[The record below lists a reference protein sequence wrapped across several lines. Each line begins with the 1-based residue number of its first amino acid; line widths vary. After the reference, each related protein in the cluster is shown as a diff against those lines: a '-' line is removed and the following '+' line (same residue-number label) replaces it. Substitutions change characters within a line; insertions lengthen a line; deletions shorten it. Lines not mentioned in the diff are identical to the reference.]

1 MSSCVIDYFDTT
13 DDQPPI
19 TDVQGIQQVEDA
31 AEAPILLQVR
41 VVSGFV
47 RFKGWSRVSLRVS
60 SKCLWSILLTKN
72 HIYKGFPQSFYS
84 RDIKGQIEVAITE
97 LTPGNSL
104 LRPGRLHLA
113 GYHQRPK
120 LPTVYQ
126 FSTEKIEKT
135 SRIARRSWSVIPSGK
150 LT

>member
-1 MSSCVIDYFDTT
+1 MLFKHIFTACSLQLETHVTMSSCVIDYFDTT

-104 LRPGRLHLA
+104 LRPAHCIWQDIINVQNSLLFINSP
-113 GYHQRPK
+113 QK
-120 LPTVYQ
+120 
-126 FSTEKIEKT
+126 K
-135 SRIARRSWSVIPSGK
+135 
-150 LT
+150 